1 MPIVKF
7 QPFSSLVS
15 PTLWH
20 ELTRVKLDVLH
31 LSDASV
37 PLTGSYTTGKTIRDR
52 NTGQD
57 VALGCNLSI
66 GGEGFEGEF
75 GSRCVCVPFAFGGER
90 REEGT
95 DGKRLV
101 WDRGRWL

>member
-7 QPFSSLVS
+7 QPFSSLVH

-37 PLTGSYTTGKTIRDR
+37 PLTGSYSTGKTIRDR
-52 NTGQD
+52 NTGVD
-57 VALGCNLSI
+57 VALGCNLSV
-66 GGEGFEGEF
+66 GGEGFQGEF
-75 GSRCVCVPFAFGGER
+75 GKRCVSFFLCR
-90 REEGT
+90 
-95 DGKRLV
+95 
-101 WDRGRWL
+101 